1 MQEVWRQIKGCEGA
15 YEISSFGRVK
25 SLKSGKPLIMKPKV
39 ESNGYLRISL
49 YNNKKGRSV
58 LVHKLV
64 AEAFLGQRPD
74 GMQVNHIDGDKTN
87 NKVDNLEYCTCS
99 ENIKHAYNTGLKEKC
114 REHGSSMFRMN
125 EGKLKAYRN
134 RISRAVVSICE
145 ATGEEREHESVNAAA
160 RETLSDVANVSRVL
174 KGDYRQTN
182 GYRFKYKEEV
192 KND

>member
-1 MQEVWRQIKGCEGA
+1 MQEVWRQIKGYEGA
-15 YEISSFGRVK
+15 YEISSLGRVK
-25 SLKSGKPLIMKPKV
+25 SLKSDKPLIMKPKV

-49 YNNKKGRSV
+49 YNNKKGHSV
-58 LVHKLV
+58 SVHKLV
-64 AEAFLGQRPD
+64 AEAFLGRRPD

-99 ENIKHAYNTGLKEKC
+99 ENIKHAYDAGLKEKC
-114 REHGSSMFRMN
+114 REHGSSMFKMN

-134 RISRAVVSICE
+134 RISKAVVSICE
-145 ATGEEREHESVNAAA
+145 ATGEEREHKSVNAAA
-160 RETLSDVANVSRVL
+160 RETLSDIANVSRVL

-192 KND
+192 GND